1 MSPLVIDICCVVVVF
16 VSLLIGYFRGF
27 IRSLLSVVSWVVAAW
42 ATWQYADL
50 VTPHLAQFN
59 LDPALQIITANLVV
73 FFTVLLLAAIFSAV
87 VARFMVVDTIAG
99 IDRTMGAAFG
109 IARGVA
115 IVLILAI
122 VGSFAIVWDAPW
134 WQESYALS
142 LLEPY
147 VHMVRELVSPYLS
160 PELLTS

>member
-1 MSPLVIDICCVVVVF
+1 MSPIVIDIGCVAVVF

-27 IRSLLSVVSWVVAAW
+27 IRSLLSVISWVVAAW

-50 VTPHLAQFN
+50 VTPYLAQFN
-59 LDPALQIITANLVV
+59 LDPALQVIAANLAL
-73 FFTVLLLAAIFSAV
+73 FFLVLLLAAIVSAILT
-87 VARFMVVDTIAG
+87 RFMVVDAIAG
-99 IDRTMGAAFG
+99 VDRTIGAAFG
-109 IARGVA
+109 IVRGVV

-134 WQESYALS
+134 WQESVALS

-147 VHMVRELVSPYLS
+147 VHMVREIVSPYLS
-160 PELLTS
+160 PDLLAS

>member
-1 MSPLVIDICCVVVVF
+1 MSPLVIDICCAAIVF

-42 ATWQYADL
+42 ATWQYAHL
-50 VTPHLAQFN
+50 MTPYLTQFH
-59 LDPALQIITANLVV
+59 LDPALQIIAANLIL
-73 FFTVLLLAAIFSAV
+73 FFVVLLLAAIVSAII
-87 VARFMVVDTIAG
+87 ARLIVLDSISG

-134 WQESYALS
+134 WQESIALS

-147 VHMVRELVSPYLS
+147 VHSVRDMVSPYLS
-160 PELLTS
+160 PDLMTS